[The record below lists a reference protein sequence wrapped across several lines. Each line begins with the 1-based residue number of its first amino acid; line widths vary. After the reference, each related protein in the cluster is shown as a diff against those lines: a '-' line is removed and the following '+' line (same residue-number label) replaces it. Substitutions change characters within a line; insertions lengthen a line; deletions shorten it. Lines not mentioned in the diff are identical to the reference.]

1 MVTEPVTPSSAST
14 SEMATGVGR
23 ASPSGS
29 QTTNSREQHAQMLF
43 RIQQLEEQVGRAG
56 AEHTM
61 MASRIQHLE
70 EQLSNAETE
79 HSKTKTL
86 LEGAI
91 SEQPELVQMDKLSQN
106 RRKMSRFAA
115 RPVVHSHAL
124 GTGCRLL
131 AIWRHLINDIEYLSE
146 FCFPEQISWETLTP
160 AVQEKLIRWAPKAK
174 QYLESGPQRSRL
186 IFEAWIWHILD
197 DNIFSTVEGPW
208 LGEHWE
214 AYSML
219 RRIGAPLA
227 SESDAEWTLRYHI
240 WRNLTVGLIRETTQ
254 HEARLDYRVVMNVM
268 MEELGPFFHI
278 PEPLG
283 EAKLN
288 ERLFRIVKWAIE
300 ADFCMHLDRTEWSV
314 VFGHPETQAL
324 HSFLFRDPQEV
335 RHPPDPIFGS
345 LKPVVSKSFMA
356 LSDVAHWWDEKLFS
370 HGDQHGYAY
379 HIMYYRDP
387 MQVVVD
393 MFPDDDE
400 YEGVSG
406 DDSDG
411 DGDAES
417 DGKQERTL
425 KLDTEMAGPVEVN
438 G

>member
-1 MVTEPVTPSSAST
+1 
-14 SEMATGVGR
+14 
-23 ASPSGS
+23 
-29 QTTNSREQHAQMLF
+29 MLF

-61 MASRIQHLE
+61 MTSRIQHLE

-219 RRIGAPLA
+219 RRIGARESILIFPSLSPSTPSLCQEDETQITAMSALA

-356 LSDVAHWWDEKLFS
+356 LSDVAHWWDEKLCKWPSFLFFFVDLY
-370 HGDQHGYAY
+370 GEVY
-379 HIMYYRDP
+379 MYLYSTLYSTLLFAIIIISFLLTLLMDGTF
-387 MQVVVD
+387 VD
-393 MFPDDDE
+393 SGWASGRSNHPAD
-400 YEGVSG
+400 VS
-406 DDSDG
+406 
-411 DGDAES
+411 
-417 DGKQERTL
+417 L
-425 KLDTEMAGPVEVN
+425 PW
-438 G
+438 